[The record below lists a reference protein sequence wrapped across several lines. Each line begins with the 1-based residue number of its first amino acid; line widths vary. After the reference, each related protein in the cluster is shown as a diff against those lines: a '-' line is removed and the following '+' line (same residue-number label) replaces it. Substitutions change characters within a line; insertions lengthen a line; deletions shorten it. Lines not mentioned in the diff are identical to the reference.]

1 MKRLLLSLP
10 LLLAA
15 TVASAQDLTWQRGRD
30 GRFELAIAQIAA
42 GSTLGFWCSAYQ
54 VPNTAVIGLRNILLA
69 TSLSDAEYYDMRF
82 VVDGQR
88 FDLRSIAKDGELMIS
103 PTDAN
108 MEYQITR
115 LLDALIAGKE
125 AQIAVPAKGW
135 RSKLPLDGAAVALD
149 GVFEVCL

>member
-1 MKRLLLSLP
+1 MRRLFFCLP

-15 TVASAQDLTWQRGRD
+15 ATASAQELTWERGRD
-30 GRFELAIAQIAA
+30 GRFELAIAKIAA

-54 VPNTAVIGLRNILLA
+54 VPNTAIIGLRNILLG
-69 TSLSDAEYYDMRF
+69 TQLSDAEHYDMRF
-82 VVDGQR
+82 VIDGQR
-88 FDLRSIAKDGELMIS
+88 FDLRGIAKEGELMIS
-103 PTDAN
+103 PADAN
-108 MEYQITR
+108 MEYQVGR
-115 LLDALIAGKE
+115 LIEALMAGKE